1 MLSLPKHLYRAIRVS
16 NPSGAV
22 EMLRQAQHD
31 VLFWVIVFL
40 ISLLPTPAF
49 AQETPV
55 LRGRVLDADT
65 HQPIPN
71 AQVGIA
77 DNRLGTSTNTEGR
90 FALRVPAAYQSSL
103 LEVGLL
109 GYRKFSRALPPLP
122 GPELVIEL
130 KISPASLGTVS
141 VTASAEGIIRTALA
155 RVPRNYPVRPTQLTG
170 FYRESDDD
178 AASGRYDYLAE
189 GQLLVYKPG
198 YQRPRAAGYVRVRE
212 SRRVDLR
219 PDSATASL
227 AWPGI
232 SWIAGALVPNRFDFV
247 QQRPEFLDPRQFKKY
262 QYRLSPQTSFQG
274 RAVYVIT
281 FGPRPGDNRADFAG
295 EVYIDERSY
304 AFLGAAWH
312 RTPAGIRRENVL
324 VFEASERAYRTE
336 YQRYAGRYY
345 LKSIWYNTLGKPV
358 AGRVRHHL
366 AEFVTTAIDTAGV
379 QPPTYPERSQ
389 YADIFL
395 NERRCPT
402 TPRSGSTLPPCC
414 PRWPC
419 STRPASAGPIPC
431 CGCALPPPAAANAP
445 AGPAPAA
452 RRKWSLF
459 SHLRYSYAG
468 GLLPV
473 RLPAADLRATLA
485 PAGSALQ
492 ADVQAATTPQ
502 TLTYHYAFGAQLDF
516 TPEFSAY
523 ATTRHALHQ
532 LRGDGWE
539 AGLTYAHNLNP
550 RGRPLRGRVGA
561 AYLRQSVGRELGT
574 VPNPDAGLRLAGRA
588 LPGDQLTL
596 SLQNVT
602 DALLPKL
609 GLGLELSRRWEA
621 VADLGCVLPLRT
633 RGQLLVEE
641 KKGFFS
647 FNQHAADLSL
657 PATEARIWV
666 NGQPADRG
674 PWQPGRLLLSVG
686 VLWRLR

>member
-1 MLSLPKHLYRAIRVS
+1 MLSLPKHLYRAAGVT
-16 NPSGAV
+16 NPTGVV

-31 VLFWVIVFL
+31 VLFGFFL
-40 ISLLPTPAF
+40 LLCLFPTPAF
-49 AQETPV
+49 AQESPV

-71 AQVGIA
+71 AQVGLA
-77 DNRLGTSTNTEGR
+77 DNRLGTSTNLEGR
-90 FALRVPAAYQSSL
+90 FALRVPAAYQSST
-103 LEVGLL
+103 LEVALL
-109 GYRKFSRALPPLP
+109 GYRKFSRSLPPLP
-122 GPELVIEL
+122 GPELLIEL
-130 KISPASLGTVS
+130 KISPASLGLVR
-141 VTASAEGIIRTALA
+141 VTASAEGIIREALA

-170 FYRESDDD
+170 FYRESDDE
-178 AASGRYDYLAE
+178 AANGRYDYLAE

-198 YQRPRAAGYVRVRE
+198 YQRPRAPGYVRVRE

-219 PDSATASL
+219 PDSAAQL
-227 AWPGI
+227 ALPGI
-232 SWIAGALVPNRFDFV
+232 NWMAGALVPHRFDFV
-247 QQRPEFLDPRQFKKY
+247 QQRPAFIDPKHFKNY
-262 QYRLSPQTSFQG
+262 QYRFSPQTSFQG

-281 FGPRPGDNRADFAG
+281 FGPRPGSNRADFAG
-295 EVYIDERSY
+295 EVYIDERNY

-312 RTPAGIRRENVL
+312 RTPAGIRRENLL

-358 AGRVRHHL
+358 AGRTRHHL

-379 QPPTYPERSQ
+379 RPPTYPERSQ

-395 NERRCPT
+395 KTPVPYDSAFWQHHTTLLPNAALLDQARQRQAAALLRARPT
-402 TPRSGSTLPPCC
+402 PP
-414 PRWPC
+414 
-419 STRPASAGPIPC
+419 
-431 CGCALPPPAAANAP
+431 LAANAP
-445 AGPAPAA
+445 AAPVPAA

-459 SHLRYSYAG
+459 SHLRYSYTG

-485 PAGSALQ
+485 PAGSALR

-502 TLTYHYAFGAQLDF
+502 SLTYQYAFGVQLDF
-516 TPEFSAY
+516 TPTLAAY
-523 ATTRHALHQ
+523 ATTRHALRQ

-539 AGLTYAHNLNP
+539 AGFTFAPNLNP

-574 VPNPDAGLRLAGRA
+574 VPNPDAGLRLAGQA

-596 SLQNVT
+596 ALQNVT

-621 VADLGCVLPLRT
+621 VADLGYVLPLRRP

-647 FNQHAADLSL
+647 LNQHAANLSL
-657 PATEARIWV
+657 PAAEAQILV
-666 NGQPADRG
+666 DGQPAARG

-686 VLWRLR
+686 VLWRLRP

>member
-1 MLSLPKHLYRAIRVS
+1 MLSWSKHLCRATGIT
-16 NPSGAV
+16 NLMKAV
-22 EMLRQAQHD
+22 AMLRPAQHD
-31 VLFWVIVFL
+31 VLVCVV
-40 ISLLPTPAF
+40 LLFCLFPTPAF

-77 DNRLGTSTNTEGR
+77 DNRLGTSTNAEGR
-90 FALRVPAAYQSSL
+90 FALRVPAAYQSST
-103 LEVGLL
+103 LEVALL

-141 VTASAEGIIRTALA
+141 VTASAEGIIRLALA
-155 RVPRNYPVRPTQLTG
+155 RVPLNYPVRPTQLTG
-170 FYRESDDD
+170 FYRESDED

-198 YQRPRAAGYVRVRE
+198 YQRPRAPGYVRVRE

-219 PDSATASL
+219 ADSAARL
-227 AWPGI
+227 ALPGI
-232 SWIAGALVPNRFDFV
+232 NWLAGALVPHRFDFV
-247 QQRPEFLDPRQFKKY
+247 QQRLEFIDPKHFKKY

-274 RAVYVIT
+274 RAVYAIT
-281 FGPRPGDNRADFAG
+281 FGPRPGSNRADFAG

-312 RTPAGIRRENVL
+312 RTPAGIRRENLL
-324 VFEASERAYRTE
+324 VFEASERAYRAE

-345 LKSIWYNTLGKPV
+345 LKSIWYNTLGQPL

-379 QPPTYPERSQ
+379 VPPTYPERSQ

-395 NERRCPT
+395 QTPVPYDSTFWQHST
-402 TPRSGSTLPPCC
+402 TVLPPLALLDQA
-414 PRWPC
+414 RQRRAD
-419 STRPASAGPIPC
+419 TLLRARPT
-431 CGCALPPPAAANAP
+431 PPAAASALASP
-445 AGPAPAA
+445 VPGA

-459 SHLRYSYAG
+459 SHLRYTYTG

-485 PAGSALQ
+485 PAGSALR
-492 ADVQAATTPQ
+492 ADAQVTTTPQ
-502 TLTYHYAFGAQLDF
+502 RLTYQYAFGVQLDL
-516 TPEFSAY
+516 TPKLAAY
-523 ATTRHALHQ
+523 ATSRHALRQ
-532 LRGDGWE
+532 LRGEGWE
-539 AGLTYAHNLNP
+539 AGVTFAPNLNP
-550 RGRPLRGRVGA
+550 RGRPLHGRVGA
-561 AYLRQSVGRELGT
+561 AYLRQSVGRALGT
-574 VPNPDAGLRLAGRA
+574 VPNPDAGLRLAGQT

-621 VADLGCVLPLRT
+621 VADLGYVLPLRT

-647 FNQHAADLSL
+647 FSQHAADLSL
-657 PATEARIWV
+657 PATEAQIWV

-686 VLWRLR
+686 VLWRLGP